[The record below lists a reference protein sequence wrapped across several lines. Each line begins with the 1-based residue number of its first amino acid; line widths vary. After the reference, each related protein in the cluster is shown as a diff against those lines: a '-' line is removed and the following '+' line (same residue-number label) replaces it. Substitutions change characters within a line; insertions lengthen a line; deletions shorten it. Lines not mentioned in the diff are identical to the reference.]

1 MRHAQAPGWRI
12 VECQASGDARF
23 VAEENARRV
32 VHEVAS
38 GDPDAVFVIGGDTA
52 FAVIAALGQ
61 PILNPLGEVVAG
73 VAMTRI
79 GYLQWR
85 KRLYKFHADVA
96 AGILRD
102 VGYDDETIGKVASLL
117 KKENLKANPDAQ
129 ALEDVIGLVFL
140 ESYLGDFVAT
150 HRDYES
156 AKLAD
161 ILRKT
166 AKKMSIRGRA
176 AALELIHVPSE
187 LAPVVREAMSADASG
202 GA

>member
-1 MRHAQAPGWRI
+1 MGNIEPGPFSSALARFDAANAEDPNRDSVDGTSWPKALLYAERMSTMLRHFAP
-12 VECQASGDARF
+12 QAS
-23 VAEENARRV
+23 
-32 VHEVAS
+32 EVLQL
-38 GDPDAVFVIGGDTA
+38 AVRCQHIQRWKIPRSDY
-52 FAVIAALGQ
+52 
-61 PILNPLGEVVAG
+61 P
-73 VAMTRI
+73 MTRI

-102 VGYDDETIGKVASLL
+102 VGYDDDTIGKVASLL

-176 AALELIHVPSE
+176 AALELIHVPS
-187 LAPVVREAMSADASG
+187 
-202 GA
+202 